1 MFTPLHQ
8 FGVRNSGS
16 ADAALNTLS
25 EQLRIEIKSEAETAL
40 SRIYLDSFDWRLYLG
55 GRELYSKPDGR
66 KKTLVWTEEGGDGA
80 SETLTFGR
88 GMPKFAE
95 ELPQGAVR
103 DALSGLL
110 EKRALIPQV
119 EVKGRVRLFKV
130 LDEEQKTVLRLSVES
145 HASRAP
151 GVGEFREMQER
162 IGLLPVRG
170 YTAILKRVKK
180 ILEKDAGLEPVTVGL
195 LPAAL
200 TAIGRKPADYSAKL
214 EFQFAPEEPAGL
226 VARRIHLSL
235 LDTIERNL
243 PGTCANTDSE
253 FLHDLRVAVRRAR
266 SALTQI
272 KGVFNVDAVAAF
284 NSRLAWIGQ
293 ITGPSRDM
301 DVYLLD
307 YDVYRSTLP
316 QRFQADLDPL
326 HGFLIAHRKSA
337 YRSMVSKLKS
347 KEFQAFLEEWR
358 QFLDNPPD
366 LDDTAFAAALPV
378 KQVADKRI
386 YRIYKRVLAEGSGIN
401 DASPATAF
409 HELRKNCKK
418 LRYLVEFF
426 QSLYPNSR
434 IQPLLKAFKTLLDN
448 LGAFQDTEVQAN
460 KLREFAHQMVK
471 EGEVPADTLLA
482 MGMLVDGLLRRQ
494 QEARKDFHNC
504 FNLFAG
510 KENRKEFKSIFSGAS
525 GNGKQG

>member
-1 MFTPLHQ
+1 MYTPLHQ
-8 FGVRNSGS
+8 FCMRDAGN
-16 ADAALNTLS
+16 ADALLIALS
-25 EQLRIEIKSEAETAL
+25 EQLQLELRSEAETAL
-40 SRIYLDSFDWRLYLG
+40 NRIYFDSFDWRLYLG
-55 GRELYSKPDGR
+55 GGVLYCKPDGR
-66 KKTLVWTEEGGDGA
+66 KKTLIWTKEGGDDA
-80 SETLTFGR
+80 AETLTIGR

-95 ELPQGAVR
+95 DFPPGAMR

-110 EKRALIPQV
+110 EMRALIPQV
-119 EVKGRVRLFKV
+119 EVKGRVRIFKV
-130 LDEEQKTVLRLSVES
+130 LDPEQKTVLRLSIES
-145 HASRAP
+145 HASREP
-151 GVGEFREMQER
+151 GVAEFSELPER
-162 IGLLPVRG
+162 IGLLPMRG
-170 YTAILKRVKK
+170 YAAVLKRAKK
-180 ILEKDAGLEPVTVGL
+180 ILEKDMGLEAVAVGL

-200 TAIGRKPADYSAKL
+200 TALGRKPADYSAKL
-214 EFQFAPEEPAGL
+214 EFQFAPEDAAGL
-226 VARRIHLSL
+226 VARRIHLNL

-272 KGVFNVDAVAAF
+272 KGVFNPEAVAAF
-284 NSRLAWIGQ
+284 NPRLAWIGQ

-326 HGFLIAHRKSA
+326 HGFLLAHRKRA
-337 YRSMVSKLKS
+337 YREMASKLKS
-347 KEFQAFLEEWR
+347 KDFQTFLKEWR
-358 QFLDNPPD
+358 RFLDNPPES
-366 LDDTAFAAALPV
+366 DDTAGSAALPV

-386 YRIYKRVLAEGSGIN
+386 RRIYKRVLAEGSAVN
-401 DASPATAF
+401 DSSPATAF

-418 LRYLVEFF
+418 LRYLIEFF
-426 QSLYPNSR
+426 QSLYPSAQ
-434 IQPLLKAFKTLLDN
+434 ILPLIKALKALLDN

-482 MGMLVDGLLRRQ
+482 MGMLVDGLLQRQ

-510 KENRKEFKSIFSGAS
+510 KENRKELKAIFSGSSRAS
-525 GNGKQG
+525 QQG